1 MTFENLYLGLGVLFI
16 LIVVIP
22 QIHSWM
28 KGVTNIKFKIL
39 VGERESGEWDI
50 VEISYWMFLY
60 KVVNQFPDISF
71 NSEEEALD
79 YAQKWIETE
88 FGEDI

>member
-1 MTFENLYLGLGVLFI
+1 
-16 LIVVIP
+16 
-22 QIHSWM
+22 M

-39 VGERESGEWDI
+39 VGERESGEWGI
-50 VEISYWMFLY
+50 VEISYWVFLY
-60 KVVNQFPDISF
+60 KVVNQFPSLSF

-79 YAQKWIETE
+79 YAQKWIEAE